1 VTAASSG
8 APLPRPGRARRA
20 AALALATALALGAGC
35 GYRVVG
41 IGGQLPGGVTRVEVP
56 VFENRTT
63 RAEIGRTLTEDFIR
77 RLLGQGKVRVVK
89 SEEAEAVIRGVVTSY
104 KREPVSFDSKQT
116 PLENRLT
123 VVMDVDLTRRAG
135 NKVLFAEKNV
145 TVRFDYPVRTDLQA
159 NDKLED
165 EAIANVSDQMSQKLV
180 TLMLEGF

>member
-1 VTAASSG
+1 M
-8 APLPRPGRARRA
+8 RARRIA
-20 AALALATALALGAGC
+20 PLLLAGALALGSGC

-63 RAEIGRTLTEDFIR
+63 RTDIGRTLTEDYIR
-77 RLLGQGKVRVVK
+77 RLLGQGKVRVVQ
-89 SEEAEAVIRGVVTSY
+89 SAEAEAVIHGVVTGY

-123 VVMDVDLTRRAG
+123 VVMDVELTRREG
-135 NKVLFAEKNV
+135 NKLLFSEKNV
-145 TVRFDYPVRTDLQA
+145 TVRYDYPVRTDLQA

-165 EAIANVSDQMSQKLV
+165 EALATVSDQMSQKLV